1 MKRSL
6 ASSVLRSNFDNL
18 GGNLEF
24 AHEICMDLVILTLC
38 TLCQVVLIISNLF
51 CQIPETVFDA
61 SALIFV
67 CRAEYEI
74 NHFDQLTKKVLIRFL
89 KTLLR

>member
-6 ASSVLRSNFDNL
+6 ASSVLRSNFENV

-38 TLCQVVLIISNLF
+38 TLCQVVIVILTLVRQISERVSV
-51 CQIPETVFDA
+51 IA
-61 SALIFV
+61 FV
-67 CRAEYEI
+67 C
-74 NHFDQLTKKVLIRFL
+74 
-89 KTLLR
+89 

>member
-1 MKRSL
+1 MKWSL

-38 TLCQVVLIISNLF
+38 TLCQVVMVISTLIR
-51 CQIPETVFDA
+51 QITVRVSVIA
-61 SALIFV
+61 FV
-67 CRAEYEI
+67 CCAEYEI
-74 NHFDQLTKKVLIRFL
+74 YHFDQLTQKVLIRFL
-89 KTLLR
+89 KT